1 MLLEVKLAKLTTF
14 AIFSPPGIKV
24 KCLAPTT
31 DGARGGAAGGGA
43 NVDEWRDYGQWL
55 YGYVAGGRSNPRY
68 ISHHS

>member
-14 AIFSPPGIKV
+14 AFFSHHFPSVYEK
-24 KCLAPTT
+24 LSAPAT

-55 YGYVAGGRSNPRY
+55 HGHVAGGRSESRY
-68 ISHHS
+68 A